1 MSLKSL
7 SERIIESLEVV
18 VDWSGRTASW
28 LILGV
33 VALLFLQIPM
43 REFVR
48 YGHREVNDVGQIV
61 HATVFMIGIAYAMRW
76 DAHVRVDIFR
86 PRMGPRTRAA
96 IELAGIL
103 LFLTPWLVIVTRSS
117 LPIVLNAWAHVEQFA
132 DTFTPGYFLLKT
144 QLLSF
149 AVLVS
154 LQTLANVLRNL
165 MTLVQ
170 RSPS

>member
-7 SERIIESLEVV
+7 SERTIERLEVV

-33 VALLFLQIPM
+33 VALLFLQIPR

-86 PRMGPRTRAA
+86 QRMGPRTRAA

-103 LFLTPWLVIVTRSS
+103 LFLTPWLVILTRSS
-117 LPIVLNAWAHVEQFA
+117 LPTVLNPWPHVAHFA
-132 DTFTPGYFLLKT
+132 ATFTPAHFLLKT
-144 QLLSF
+144 HLPPSPP
-149 AVLVS
+149 
-154 LQTLANVLRNL
+154 LA
-165 MTLVQ
+165 
-170 RSPS
+170 